1 MLPRYTHT
9 LVETFA
15 ELFPVI
21 IKSLR
26 DIALKED
33 TAQCNCKTVADA
45 HGLLSA
51 RDRSW
56 WLWSLAAMT

>member
-1 MLPRYTHT
+1 
-9 LVETFA
+9 VETFA